1 MIPQGMQLIG
11 IVGHARSGKDTIAN
25 YLHHSYKNVW
35 TEAFADPLKSACAAA
50 FGIPLEDFY
59 DDEAKETVNDFWG
72 VSPRQIAQ
80 FVGTEMFRDRAH
92 QLIPSTISGEF
103 WVKRMIAK
111 LSGLDDSYYD
121 AEDTVII
128 PDVRFKNEYDF
139 ITSQGGIILHLT
151 RTGADGNIG
160 IPGHASE
167 KPFFMDVLEQTFSI
181 INDGSLDDLYAKV
194 DDVIR
199 ASSLQL
205 HRRSS

>member
-59 DDEAKETVNDFWG
+59 DDAAKETVNDFWE

-80 FVGTEMFRDRAH
+80 FVGTEMFRDRVH
-92 QLIPSTISGEF
+92 QLIPGTVSGEF
-103 WVKRMIAK
+103 WIKRMIAK
-111 LSGLDDSYYD
+111 LSGLDDSCYD

-151 RTGADGNIG
+151 RPGADGNIG

-181 INDGSLDDLYAKV
+181 FNTGPLDDLYAKV